1 MHFDTDALQGQAHR
15 FMPKHLQALMGKAQ
29 AAINSGVDDAME
41 GVARRT
47 FLKVSAASGFAL
59 GAFPLVAAAQRAGSA
74 TAPAGL
80 KPFEQ
85 PSAFVRIDADG
96 TVTVTINRLE
106 FGQGVQTGLPMI
118 LAEELDA
125 DWSKVRSVHGDA
137 SAAYADPLMGMHL
150 TGGSNSIKNSYTQY
164 RELGA
169 RTRAMLVSA
178 AAAQWGVDASALRTS
193 NGFVVGP
200 GGKKLGYGALAE
212 AAMKQA
218 VPEKVALKDPK
229 QFRLIGKPT
238 GRLDAQAKSSG
249 QQDYGIDV
257 RLPGMLTAVVAR
269 PPVFG
274 GKVKSLDDSAAKAIK
289 GVKAVLRVP
298 TDRGGEG
305 VAVVADGY
313 WPAKLGRDALK
324 VEWDT
329 SAVGKPDSTALL
341 AQYRELATKPGLVAM
356 QADMAP
362 LAGAAHKISA
372 EFVFPYLAH
381 APMEPPNCT
390 IQLDGDTAELWMGT
404 QMPGLDA
411 MAAAKTLGLPPQN
424 IQVHTQMAGG
434 GFGRRAIPSSDYVVE
449 ACGVAKAV
457 RTAGI
462 SAPVRTL
469 WSREDDIKGGYY
481 RPMHVHR
488 AEIGFDAKGRILAWD
503 HTIVGQ
509 SIIKGSPFEAF
520 MVKNGID
527 ATAIEG
533 MKEPYDVPMKLS
545 VHHPEVNVPVLWW
558 RSVGSTHTAYVME
571 TLIDEVARAT
581 QQDPVAYRMALMG
594 DKHPRHKAAL
604 QLAVAQS
611 GYGKKQLAPGRA
623 WGVAVHESFESV
635 VAYVVEASVK
645 DGTPKLHRVTAGVH
659 CNLAINPKSVEA
671 QVEGS
676 ALMGLSMCLPGAAIT
691 LKDGVV
697 EQSNFGDFAVPRI
710 TDMPQVTVHIV
721 PSADPPK
728 GMGEPGLPPL
738 APAFANAIAQITGKT
753 PGERRFKRAGWQQK
767 TAPKRPHSPWCW
779 CWPRAGASALRHR
792 AAWCTSC
799 APPWATKQCWSTRW
813 PPCAPAACPGTW
825 RMQGTRAWA
834 IR

>member
-1 MHFDTDALQGQAHR
+1 MHFEPYALQGQAQH
-15 FMPKHLQALMGKAQ
+15 FMPKHLQALVDKAQ
-29 AAINSGVDDAME
+29 GAINSEALNASD

-59 GAFPLVAAAQRAGSA
+59 GAFPLVSAAQGAAAA
-74 TAPAGL
+74 APAGL
-80 KPFEQ
+80 KPHEQ

-96 TVTVTINRLE
+96 TVTVTINRLD

-137 SAAYADPLMGMHL
+137 DPAYADPMMGVHL

-169 RTRAMLVSA
+169 RTRAMLVGA

-193 NGFVVGP
+193 KGFVVGP
-200 GGKKLGYGALAE
+200 GGKKLGYGQLAE
-212 AAMKQA
+212 AAMKQP
-218 VPEKVALKDPK
+218 VPEKVTLKDPK

-238 GRLDAQAKSSG
+238 GRLDAKAKSSG

-289 GVKAVLRVP
+289 GVKAVLRAP

-305 VAVVADGY
+305 IAIVADGY
-313 WPAKLGRDALK
+313 WPAMQGRDALK

-329 SAVGKPDSTALL
+329 SAVTKPDTTALL
-341 AQYRELATKPGLVAM
+341 AQYRELAAKPGNVAM

-362 LAGAAHKISA
+362 LAGAPHKISA

-381 APMEPPNCT
+381 APMEPLNCT
-390 IQLDGDTAELWMGT
+390 VKLDGDKAELWMGT

-411 MAAAKTLGLPPQN
+411 MAAAKTLGLQPQN
-424 IQVHTQMAGG
+424 VKVNTQMAGG
-434 GFGRRAIPSSDYVVE
+434 GFGRRAIPTSDYVVE
-449 ACGVAKAV
+449 ACGVAKAA

-462 SAPVRTL
+462 TAPVRTL

-488 AEIGFDAKGRILAWD
+488 AEIGFDAKGKILAWD

-509 SIIKGSPFEAF
+509 SITKGSPFEAF
-520 MVKNGID
+520 MIKNGID

-558 RSVGSTHTAYVME
+558 RSVGSTHTAYAME
-571 TLIDEVARAT
+571 TLIDEVART
-581 QQDPVAYRMALMG
+581 TKQDPVAYRLVLMG

-611 GYGKKQLAPGRA
+611 GYGKKKLAAGRA

-645 DGTPKLHRVTAGVH
+645 DGTPKLHSITAGVH
-659 CNLAINPKSVEA
+659 CNLVVNPKSVEA
-671 QVEGS
+671 QVQGA
-676 ALMGLSMCLPGAAIT
+676 ALMGLGTCLPGAAIT

-697 EQSNFGDFAVPRI
+697 EQSNFGDYAMARI

-753 PGERRFKRAGWQQK
+753 PRELPFKLA
-767 TAPKRPHSPWCW
+767 
-779 CWPRAGASALRHR
+779 
-792 AAWCTSC
+792 
-799 APPWATKQCWSTRW
+799 
-813 PPCAPAACPGTW
+813 
-825 RMQGTRAWA
+825 
-834 IR
+834 

>member
-1 MHFDTDALQGQAHR
+1 MHFEPHALQGQAQY
-15 FMPKHLQALMGKAQ
+15 FMPKHLQALVDKAQ
-29 AAINSGVDDAME
+29 GAITSGAIDASD

-59 GAFPLVAAAQRAGSA
+59 GAFPLVSAAQGAAAA
-74 TAPAGL
+74 APAGL
-80 KPFEQ
+80 KPHEQ

-96 TVTVTINRLE
+96 TVTVTINRLD

-137 SAAYADPLMGMHL
+137 NPAYADPMMGVHL
-150 TGGSNSIKNSYTQY
+150 TGGSNSIKNSYIQY

-200 GGKKLGYGALAE
+200 GGKKLGYGQLAE
-212 AAMKQA
+212 AAMKQP
-218 VPEKVALKDPK
+218 VPEKVTLKDPR

-238 GRLDAQAKSSG
+238 GRLDAKAKSSG

-274 GKVKSLDDSAAKAIK
+274 GKVRSLDDSAAKAIK

-305 VAVVADGY
+305 VAIVADGY
-313 WPAKLGRDALK
+313 WPAKQGRDALK

-329 SAVGKPDSTALL
+329 SAVTKPDTTALL
-341 AQYRELATKPGLVAM
+341 AQYRELAAKPGNVAM

-362 LAGAAHKISA
+362 LAGAPHKISA

-381 APMEPPNCT
+381 APMEPLNCT
-390 IQLDGDTAELWMGT
+390 VKLDGDKAELWMGT

-411 MAAAKTLGLPPQN
+411 MAAAKTLGLQPQN
-424 IQVHTQMAGG
+424 VKVNTQMAGG
-434 GFGRRAIPSSDYVVE
+434 GFGRRAIPTSDYVVE
-449 ACGVAKAV
+449 ACGVAKAA

-462 SAPVRTL
+462 TAPVRTL
-469 WSREDDIKGGYY
+469 WSREDDVKGGYY

-488 AEIGFDAKGRILAWD
+488 AEIGFDAQGKILAWD

-509 SIIKGSPFEAF
+509 SITKGSPFEAF
-520 MVKNGID
+520 MIKNGID

-545 VHHPEVNVPVLWW
+545 VHHPDVNVPVLWW
-558 RSVGSTHTAYVME
+558 RSVGSTHTAYAME
-571 TLIDEVARAT
+571 TLIDEVART
-581 QQDPVAYRMALMG
+581 TKQDPVAYRLALMG
-594 DKHPRHKAAL
+594 NKHPRHKAAL

-611 GYGKKQLAPGRA
+611 GYGKKKLGAGRA

-645 DGTPKLHRVTAGVH
+645 DGTPKLHSITAGVH
-659 CNLAINPKSVEA
+659 CNLVVNPKSVEA
-671 QVEGS
+671 QVQGA
-676 ALMGLSMCLPGAAIT
+676 ALMGLGTCLPGAAIT

-697 EQSNFGDFAVPRI
+697 EQSNFGDYAVPRI

-753 PGERRFKRAGWQQK
+753 PRELPFKLA
-767 TAPKRPHSPWCW
+767 
-779 CWPRAGASALRHR
+779 
-792 AAWCTSC
+792 
-799 APPWATKQCWSTRW
+799 
-813 PPCAPAACPGTW
+813 
-825 RMQGTRAWA
+825 
-834 IR
+834 